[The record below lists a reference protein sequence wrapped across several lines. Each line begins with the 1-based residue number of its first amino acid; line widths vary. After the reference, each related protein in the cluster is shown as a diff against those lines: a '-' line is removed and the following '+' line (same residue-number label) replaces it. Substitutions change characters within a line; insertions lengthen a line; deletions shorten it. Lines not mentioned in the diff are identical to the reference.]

1 MVFTFWQLSA
11 FSCNFDRGSVL
22 ESDGKNIFTFL
33 DSPDHANSELVKH
46 EKIGQELAER
56 RQGAT
61 AQLHSYCIFDF
72 FKSDLREGT
81 AH

>member
-11 FSCNFDRGSVL
+11 FSCNFDRGRVW
-22 ESDGKNIFTFL
+22 ESDGKIIFTFL
-33 DSPDHANSELVKH
+33 ESPDHANSKLVRH

-56 RQGAT
+56 RQGAS
-61 AQLHSYCIFDF
+61 AQLHNFCIVDF